1 MAVKV
6 TFVSPIGN
14 SGGALL
20 VIVGLA
26 SQMSVAEA
34 IPVRLTGIVVA
45 EAVADGLTVCEYA
58 PNSASHAEFEA
69 LAKAAASGY
78 ADCHGSVR
86 RAVLQVS

>member
-1 MAVKV
+1 MPLKEDLGKKV
-6 TFVSPIGN
+6 LPPIGD
-14 SGGALL
+14 
-20 VIVGLA
+20 
-26 SQMSVAEA
+26 
-34 IPVRLTGIVVA
+34 RIVVA